1 MRKLIVLAL
10 VGFAAQLVDGS
21 LGMGYGVTSSSLLI
35 LAGLTPAA
43 ASASVHFSELGTN
56 IASGL
61 SHWKLKN
68 VDWRVVARIAGPG
81 AIGAFVGATVLS
93 SLSTEAAAPIMA
105 AILALLGA
113 YVLARF
119 VIGFVPPKFK
129 KAICLKFLAP
139 LGLFAGFIDA
149 TGGGGWGPVATP
161 ALLADG
167 RLQPR
172 KVIGSVDTSEFA
184 VSAAASLGFLVGLGA
199 AGINWGFA
207 LALLVGGLIA
217 APLAAVLVKLRPDP
231 PARGGDR
238 RPDPAEQLAGPA
250 EELRRPRR
258 HALVGLRSDPA
269 GHPRRPVRRRRPR
282 QEEGRGGCRQ
292 RCAGVGERLT
302 LSQTTRTGRSLRD
315 RPVLSSCGPPQRGRG
330 SSRASWVT
338 CAGSSSSS
346 DTTPSSRIVR
356 SISLRRMSITRS
368 TPSRPPAIRP
378 YR

>member
-35 LAGLTPAA
+35 VAGLTPAA

-61 SHWKLKN
+61 SHWKLRN

-81 AIGAFVGATVLS
+81 AAGAFLGATVLS

-105 AILALLGA
+105 TILALLGV
-113 YVLARF
+113 YILVRFIVGIKPVIRRQLTARF
-119 VIGFVPPKFK
+119 LV
-129 KAICLKFLAP
+129 P
-139 LGLFAGFIDA
+139 LGAFAGFVDA

-184 VSAAASLGFLVGLGA
+184 VSAAASLGFLLGLGA

-207 LALLVGGLIA
+207 GALLAGGLVA
-217 APLAAVLVKLRPDP
+217 APLAAYLVKLA
-231 PARGGDR
+231 PAH
-238 RPDPAEQLAGPA
+238 L
-250 EELRRPRR
+250 L
-258 HALVGLRSDPA
+258 
-269 GHPRRPVRRRRPR
+269 
-282 QEEGRGGCRQ
+282 
-292 RCAGVGERLT
+292 GVGVGGMILLT
-302 LSQTTRTGRSLRD
+302 NARTLFKTFDVADALRW
-315 RPVLSSCGPPQRGRG
+315 PAYGAIVLVTAAGLYVAVL
-330 SSRASWVT
+330 RARKRADVDSNAAAV
-338 CAGSSSSS
+338 
-346 DTTPSSRIVR
+346 
-356 SISLRRMSITRS
+356 
-368 TPSRPPAIRP
+368 PA
-378 YR
+378 